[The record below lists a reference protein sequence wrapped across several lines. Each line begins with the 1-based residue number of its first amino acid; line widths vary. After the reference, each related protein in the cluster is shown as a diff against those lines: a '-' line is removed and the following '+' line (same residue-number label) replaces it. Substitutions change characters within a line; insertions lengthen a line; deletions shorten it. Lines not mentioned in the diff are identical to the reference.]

1 MSRSQ
6 SLEGEVGA
14 GVEVLENVGENL
26 GLDYLRILD
35 GTKVDDD
42 GGEEEDEDGEG
53 EGDQPPTAIGSTA
66 SV

>member
-14 GVEVLENVGENL
+14 GVEVLENENL

>member
-1 MSRSQ
+1 M
-6 SLEGEVGA
+6 GA
-14 GVEVLENVGENL
+14 FEPLIL
-26 GLDYLRILD
+26 ISGLLDTYLRVFD

>member
-1 MSRSQ
+1 M
-6 SLEGEVGA
+6 L
-14 GVEVLENVGENL
+14 NF

>member
-1 MSRSQ
+1 M
-6 SLEGEVGA
+6 L
-14 GVEVLENVGENL
+14 NL